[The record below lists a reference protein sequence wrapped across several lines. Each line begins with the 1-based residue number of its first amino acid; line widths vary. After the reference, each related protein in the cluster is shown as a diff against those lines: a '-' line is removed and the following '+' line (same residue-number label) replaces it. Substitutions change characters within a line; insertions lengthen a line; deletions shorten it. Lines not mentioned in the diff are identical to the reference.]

1 MELRECKRCLLMQ
14 SGDEDNYK
22 LVQQYI
28 AKIKPE
34 DKCDDEQYAKRLEIC
49 KNCENL
55 ISGTCIRCGCYV
67 EFRAA
72 FRNKKCPDTKL
83 KKW

>member
-1 MELRECKRCLLMQ
+1 MEKRECKRCLLLM
-14 SGDEDNYK
+14 SGEEDNYM
-22 LVQQYI
+22 LVKQYI

-34 DKCDDEQYAKRLEIC
+34 DKTDDSIYAQRLEIC
-49 KNCENL
+49 KECDYL
-55 ISGTCIRCGCYV
+55 ISGTCIKCGCYV

-72 FRNKKCPDTKL
+72 FRNKKCPDAKM